1 MDIVLC
7 CGDVGSAG
15 HFAPVNRGLSDR
27 GEMTV
32 KRCGYCSVLCCGV
45 GVAGQFAPV
54 NRGLSNRGELT
65 VKRYGYC
72 SVLCCGVGLA
82 GHFAPVNRGLS
93 NRGELTVKRC
103 GYCSVLIY
111 CITSLGDSTHP
122 QHQET
127 THLPQ
132 MNPRTIEKYSSL

>member
-1 MDIVLC
+1 MGIVLC

-15 HFAPVNRGLSDR
+15 HFAPVNRGLSNR

-32 KRCGYCSVLCCGV
+32 KRCEYCSVLCCGV
-45 GVAGQFAPV
+45 RV
-54 NRGLSNRGELT
+54 
-65 VKRYGYC
+65 
-72 SVLCCGVGLA
+72 A

-93 NRGELTVKRC
+93 NRGELTVKRR

-132 MNPRTIEKYSSL
+132 MNPRTIEKYSSP